1 MRDTHRF
8 GEAEETL
15 RLAGDDVASTVEHV
29 LAQRLGDTDTLVGIF
44 TAETVEHQ
52 IDAVW
57 RQPAATQRHMTSHV
71 YSPVD

>member
-44 TAETVEHQ
+44 TAETVEDQ

-57 RQPAATQRHMTSHV
+57 
-71 YSPVD
+71 